1 MRGTI
6 FPARPSTKIST
17 KYDQHLLY
25 QSPKL
30 ETNANAYT
38 PVLFYSSDAHY
49 SIIKNALVLGIQTFY
64 GIARQKYGDAHNP
77 LAPGRP
83 WPTEV
88 PSTEAGETDL
98 DALAKLVE
106 FFAAEG
112 YPILICFNYGTTFKG
127 AYDDVARA
135 CDLLGPIF
143 ERYGL
148 NNRRVRY
155 DETDP
160 YSGRPVGDDDVR
172 AGFWLHVDGALGA
185 AHMPFMEMA
194 RAAGRLTACGP
205 VFDFRLPQVSS
216 IAMSGHKW
224 IGAPWPCGIYM
235 TKTKL
240 QMLPPTDP
248 VYIGA
253 RDSTFAGSR
262 NGLSAVV
269 LWQYLATHSFAR
281 QIDKEVRLA
290 ELVDY
295 AHEQLKA
302 LQSARAED
310 LWVERSPLSLTIRF
324 RRPSED
330 IVRKYSLAN
339 ERLLVRGKERDYS
352 HIYIMRHVTADLID
366 ALIRDLQRPDAFP
379 AQAEIGPH
387 VAQIR
392 AVPGSG
398 GEVSVPY
405 EGRGFR

>member
-1 MRGTI
+1 
-6 FPARPSTKIST
+6 
-17 KYDQHLLY
+17 
-25 QSPKL
+25 
-30 ETNANAYT
+30 
-38 PVLFYSSDAHY
+38 
-49 SIIKNALVLGIQTFY
+49 
-64 GIARQKYGDAHNP
+64 
-77 LAPGRP
+77 
-83 WPTEV
+83 
-88 PSTEAGETDL
+88 
-98 DALAKLVE
+98 
-106 FFAAEG
+106 
-112 YPILICFNYGTTFKG
+112 
-127 AYDDVARA
+127 
-135 CDLLGPIF
+135 
-143 ERYGL
+143 
-148 NNRRVRY
+148 
-155 DETDP
+155 
-160 YSGRPVGDDDVR
+160 
-172 AGFWLHVDGALGA
+172 
-185 AHMPFMEMA
+185 
-194 RAAGRLTACGP
+194 

-269 LWQYLATHSFAR
+269 LWQYLATHSFDR